1 MKEDNYDLVETDLPN
16 VGSGGMVIPL
26 PNVID
31 EDELL
36 DDERDALLSPLLG
49 NTYPVLPVFNAVIFP
64 CVLQAVMLTEDKQI
78 DAVSNAMSKGQ
89 YIVATTYIG
98 SDPDTPITP
107 GSLAKEGV
115 LCIVEDMIH
124 PSPDNVVAIIRGIIR
139 VHTSN
144 YTQTNPYLRCRVES
158 PLALPRS
165 ERDLTKDTELFV
177 AFNKLRYELVELV
190 KIRHMEGAEDFVE
203 ALNAQNNLPFLINF
217 TPAYLSLTPRAK
229 LELLKISGT
238 KHLVMEL
245 ISYVRQTSEL
255 VQINEKI
262 VKQTQSDMDE
272 MQRKHFLEQQIRTI
286 LEELGEGDFAD
297 QTIAELREAGTKKQ
311 WSEAVQKTFDREL
324 GNLERIPTQAPEYSI
339 QLQYLRLMLDLPW
352 QEYSQDQ
359 FDLKHAE
366 EILNRDHF
374 GLERVKER
382 ILEHLAVIKLKND
395 LKSPILCLYG
405 PPGVGKTSLGKS
417 IAESLGRKYVRIS
430 LGGLHDEA
438 EIRGHRRTY
447 IGAMCGRIIDSI
459 KKAGTSNPVF
469 VLDEIDKISSD
480 YKGDPAAALLE
491 VLDPE
496 QNVAF
501 HDNYLDIDYD
511 LSKVLFIATANTLS
525 TISRPLLDRMELI
538 QVSGYLLEE
547 KVEIAHR
554 HLVPK
559 ELEAHGLTSDQF
571 TIDTDALT
579 YLIEGYTRESGV
591 RSLQKN
597 LAALMRKQA
606 KRVAMGQEY
615 SVQITPEIIQQDLR
629 TPPYTRDI
637 WQDFGM
643 PGIVT
648 GLAWTEVGGE
658 ILFIESSTH
667 RGKEGK
673 VTLTGN
679 LGDVMKESAVIALDY
694 IKAHYEELQI
704 PESTFDKLEI
714 HLHVPE
720 GAIPKDGPS
729 AGITMATSLVSTLTR
744 RTVKPRIAM
753 SGEITL
759 TGRVLPVGGIKEKI
773 LAAKRAGVKTLILS
787 KENEKDILD
796 IKPIYIEGLTFS
808 YVETIK
814 EVLDLSLND

>member
-1 MKEDNYDLVETDLPN
+1 MKEDNYDFVETELPN

-286 LEELGEGDFAD
+286 REELGEGDFAD

-459 KKAGTSNPVF
+459 KKAGTGNPVF

-814 EVLDLSLND
+814 EVLDLALND

>member
-16 VGSGGMVIPL
+16 VGSSGMSIPL

-36 DDERDALLSPLLG
+36 DDERDALMSPLLG
-49 NTYPVLPVFNAVIFP
+49 NTYPVLPVFNAVVFP

-78 DAVSNAMSKGQ
+78 DAVNNAISKGQ
-89 YIVATTYIG
+89 YLVATTSIVD
-98 SDPDTPITP
+98 DPDDFITP
-107 GSLAKEGV
+107 KSLSKQGV
-115 LCIVEDMIH
+115 LCWIEDVIH

-139 VHTSN
+139 VQTST

-165 ERDLTKDTELFV
+165 ERALTKDTELFV
-177 AFNKLRYELVELV
+177 AFNKLRYELIELV
-190 KIRHMEGAEDFVE
+190 KMRRMEGAEDFVE

-229 LELLKISGT
+229 LALLKISDT

-262 VKQTQSDMDE
+262 AKQTQSDMDE

-286 LEELGEGDFAD
+286 REELGEGDFAD

-395 LKSPILCLYG
+395 LNSPILCLYG

-538 QVSGYLLEE
+538 QMSGYLLEE

-559 ELEAHGLTSDQF
+559 ELEAHGLTSNQF
-571 TIDTDALT
+571 VIDTAALT

-591 RSLQKN
+591 RALQKS

-694 IKAHYEELQI
+694 IKAHCEELQI
-704 PESTFDKLEI
+704 PEETFDKLEI

-744 RTVKPRIAM
+744 RTVKPHIAM

-814 EVLDLSLND
+814 EVLDLALND

>member
-1 MKEDNYDLVETDLPN
+1 MKEDNYDFVETSLPN
-16 VGSGGMVIPL
+16 VGSGGMSVPL
-26 PNVID
+26 PSVID

-36 DDERDALLSPLLG
+36 DDEHDALMSPLLG
-49 NTYPVLPVFNAVIFP
+49 STYPVLPVFNAVIFP

-78 DAVSNAMSKGQ
+78 DAVNIAISKGQ
-89 YIVATTYIG
+89 YLVATT
-98 SDPDTPITP
+98 STVDEPDDSITP
-107 GSLAKEGV
+107 KSLSKQGV
-115 LCIVEDMIH
+115 LCWVEDVIH

-139 VHTSN
+139 IQTTT
-144 YTQTNPYLRCRVES
+144 YTQTNPYLRCRVEF
-158 PLALPRS
+158 PRALPRS

-190 KIRHMEGAEDFVE
+190 KIRRMEGAEDFIE

-217 TPAYLSLTPRAK
+217 TAAYLSLTPRAK
-229 LELLKISGT
+229 LELLKISDT

-245 ISYVRQTSEL
+245 ISYVRQTNEL

-262 VKQTQSDMDE
+262 AKQTQSDMDE

-286 LEELGEGDFAD
+286 REELGEGDFAD
-297 QTIAELREAGTKKQ
+297 QTIEELREASTKKR
-311 WSEAVQKTFDREL
+311 WSDAVQKTFDREL

-359 FDLKHAE
+359 FDLQHAE
-366 EILNRDHF
+366 EVLNRDHF

-447 IGAMCGRIIDSI
+447 IGAMCGRIIDSL

-559 ELEAHGLTSDQF
+559 ELEAHGLTSEQF
-571 TIDTDALT
+571 AIDTAALT

-591 RSLQKN
+591 RALQKS

-694 IKAHYEELQI
+694 IKAHCEELEI
-704 PESTFDKLEI
+704 PEETFDKLEI

-814 EVLDLSLND
+814 EVLDLALND

>member
-177 AFNKLRYELVELV
+177 AFNQLRYELVELV

-286 LEELGEGDFAD
+286 REELGEGDFAD

-814 EVLDLSLND
+814 EVLDLALND

>member
-286 LEELGEGDFAD
+286 REELGEGDFAD

-704 PESTFDKLEI
+704 PEDTFDKLEI

-787 KENEKDILD
+787 TENEKDILD

-814 EVLDLSLND
+814 EVLDLALND